1 MKDKRKELIEDLLSV
16 DDSPPP
22 DEALVYI
29 AMMCD
34 LCARAAAE
42 LERDDL
48 KFRQLAEINDEMT
61 NMVMVQSRHLREY
74 EEMFKVKRL
83 RGI

>member
-29 AMMCD
+29 SMMCD

-42 LERDDL
+42 LELDDL
-48 KFRQLAEINDEMT
+48 KIRQLAEINDEMT
-61 NMVMVQSRHLREY
+61 SMVLIQSKHLREY
-74 EEMFKVKRL
+74 ENMSKVKRIG
-83 RGI
+83 GI